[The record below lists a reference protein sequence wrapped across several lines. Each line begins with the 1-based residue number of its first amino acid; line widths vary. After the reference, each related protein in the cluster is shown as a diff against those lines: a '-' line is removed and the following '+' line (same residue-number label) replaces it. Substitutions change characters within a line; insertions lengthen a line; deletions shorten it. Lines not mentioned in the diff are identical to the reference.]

1 MKMRVF
7 LAEDNVADV
16 WLIEEALKRQSLAFQ
31 IDNYPTADEAIKA
44 ARDCGPGGTP
54 VPDLILLDYNLPRGH
69 GCDILAAAAENP
81 NLASVPKAILS
92 SFLQPAELQQALD
105 LGASCFI
112 TKPANL
118 DDFLRDVG
126 TKVMALLKK
135 DPEKPMAEIRSD
147 AESAG

>member
-1 MKMRVF
+1 MKPVPIRVF

-16 WLIEEALKRQSLAFQ
+16 WLIEEALKRQSLAFE
-31 IDNYPTADEAIKA
+31 IDHYTTADEAIKA
-44 ARDCGPGGTP
+44 ARTSGSEGNP

-81 NLASVPKAILS
+81 NLSSVPKAILS
-92 SFLQPAELQQALD
+92 SFLQPGELQQALD
-105 LGASCFI
+105 LGARGFI

-126 TKVMALLKK
+126 TKVIALLNA
-135 DPEKPMAEIRSD
+135 DVA
-147 AESAG
+147 SAARCEA